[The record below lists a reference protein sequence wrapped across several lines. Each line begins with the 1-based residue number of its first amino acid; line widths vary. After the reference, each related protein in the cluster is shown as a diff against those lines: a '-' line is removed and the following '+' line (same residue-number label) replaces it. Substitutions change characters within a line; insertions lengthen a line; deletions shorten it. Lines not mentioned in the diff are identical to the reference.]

1 MDTDDEVV
9 EIIIDSG
16 DEEWAASFAP
26 KPKLDNFTASRA
38 AEGIG
43 VGATNANRGADPE
56 KDEDDEDDDIE
67 IVEEKM
73 VVRRTPAAATE
84 HPPVVAIQLTAE
96 EQQKILRQAS
106 KNFMRDIRPKGKI
119 TGCSIVVGN
128 KKAAEAEARLR
139 MEEREKEKDAGSA
152 KRKFGTELAPSKK
165 RKQEKKESKDS
176 TSDVAN
182 TCRSSS
188 DQENTTPLQDDER
201 QHGHQSAARAEAA
214 AATDCHSF
222 NGSFV
227 NYIRT
232 FTAGRGQ
239 RKRAPVAKKTAS
251 VIEPAWGSA
260 LSGMKAQYTEFLAE
274 EFGVKHLNGTC
285 YVSAGIFSKVYSNF
299 SLEVQ
304 VLRKRLNEDIRSGSA
319 AEDHFIYSGWRIS
332 HVSLRAASAIVDTMG
347 RRPAVLHE
355 CLGDLTSASRRPVVL
370 INDLSG
376 SATRAPKP
384 SPVPGVPGTH
394 LSDLSEEE
402 FGDLFGLCTHEK
414 AEKMLEAKRRSSTAQ
429 APSSR
434 RKKPLRR
441 NLQEGPGPAHVAVAA
456 AAAKR
461 DPKVVE
467 LGQMCTGRVKP
478 LFRTTRGLHGGDTAV
493 VAERA
498 AAAARLEPKDMAK
511 VDSEVSRATLEQQQQ
526 QPPPP
531 VRTYDAPPFDPVS
544 GKIVSNPPDVV
555 RLCRTPLLDKKGIRF
570 PDGWFIR
577 GKLKPDKT
585 RYHFYYHSPD
595 GKRFKNYQEAVNYC
609 LENGHA
615 MSDLDSSPRTG
626 PKKRK
631 SSSKQGRS
639 QGSSKRGPRT
649 PASDGKKKQCHKT
662 AVPAS
667 NAICSQ
673 AKVVPEPAP
682 KSQKGERNTPECAL
696 NNTAEN
702 KFKYLA
708 VRKFPMSVSR
718 PTSHSSPSPSTSAT
732 DDDYSP
738 TPTVNGKSMISKK
751 RKRSPNAH
759 PDLNDGP
766 PVPTAAADRAAATA
780 AIPVN
785 FNLSTFRPLPFRSVD
800 GWFSTKVSALRRI
813 VLEAE
818 KEAGGGKRAASA
830 AMPTSPAVAA
840 NTSSPTAP
848 ESADPSPLSKPEL
861 ERRAANGSKAP
872 SVAYSEGLVTMTDLN
887 EWKQLRARAMQYTN
901 AAERKASGAVTARM
915 RKQELVSK
923 KIAECSAAKRRFA
936 RDGGGEDTAADEL
949 CLPPGCY
956 RRRTSS
962 TIQVPPKADSGVAMM
977 EGSTLYCTANGKTF
991 DSLTKLW
998 AAETADVED

>member
-26 KPKLDNFTASRA
+26 KPKLDNFTAGRA
-38 AEGIG
+38 ADIIG
-43 VGATNANRGADPE
+43 VETANRAAGPE
-56 KDEDDEDDDIE
+56 KDEDDDDDIE

-106 KNFMRDIRPKGKI
+106 KNFMRDIRPTGKI

-139 MEEREKEKDAGSA
+139 MEEREKEKGTGST

-165 RKQEKKESKDS
+165 RKQEIKESKES
-176 TSDVAN
+176 TSAATN
-182 TCRSSS
+182 RSSS
-188 DQENTTPLQDDER
+188 DQENKTPLQGER
-201 QHGHQSAARAEAA
+201 QNGHQSAARSEAA
-214 AATDCHSF
+214 ADCNSF

-232 FTAGRGQ
+232 FTEGRGQ
-239 RKRAPVAKKTAS
+239 RNRAPVAKKTAS
-251 VIEPAWGSA
+251 VIEPVLVSA
-260 LSGMKAQYTEFLAE
+260 LSGMKAQYTEFLAD

-299 SLEVQ
+299 SLKVQ
-304 VLRKRLNEDIRSGSA
+304 MLQRRLNEGVRSGSEV
-319 AEDHFIYSGWRIS
+319 EDHFIYSGWRIS

-347 RRPAVLHE
+347 RKPAVLHE
-355 CLGDLTSASRRPVVL
+355 CLRDLSSASRRRVVL
-370 INDLSG
+370 VDDLSG
-376 SATRAPKP
+376 AATRAPKP
-384 SPVPGVPGTH
+384 RSGAPGTH

-414 AEKMLEAKRRSSTAQ
+414 AEKMLEEAKRKNNSTEQ
-429 APSSR
+429 APPSSR
-434 RKKPLRR
+434 KKTNLR
-441 NLQEGPGPAHVAVAA
+441 EGPGRAA
-456 AAAKR
+456 NR
-461 DPKVVE
+461 DPRVVE

-478 LFRTTRGLHGGDTAV
+478 LFRTTRGLQGGDTAAAAV
-493 VAERA
+493 TERA
-498 AAAARLEPKDMAK
+498 AAKLKAKDVLAK
-511 VDSEVSRATLEQQQQ
+511 VGKEVSRAAQEQR
-526 QPPPP
+526 QPPAAD
-531 VRTYDAPPFDPVS
+531 RAYDAPPFDPVS
-544 GKIVSNPPDVV
+544 GKIVNNPPDVV
-555 RLCRTPLLDKKGIRF
+555 HLCRTPLLDKKGIRF

-615 MSDLDSSPRTG
+615 MSDLDSTPLTG

-631 SSSKQGRS
+631 SNSKQGS
-639 QGSSKRGPRT
+639 QGSSKSGPRT
-649 PASDGKKKQCHKT
+649 PASDVKKKQCHMT
-662 AVPAS
+662 PIPAS

-682 KSQKGERNTPECAL
+682 KSQKGEGNTPERKL
-696 NNTAEN
+696 SNTAEN
-702 KFKYLA
+702 KFKYIA

-718 PTSHSSPSPSTSAT
+718 PTSHSSPSTSAT
-732 DDDYSP
+732 DDDCSP
-738 TPTVNGKSMISKK
+738 TPTVSGKSMISKK

-759 PDLNDGP
+759 TDLNDATP
-766 PVPTAAADRAAATA
+766 AAADAAAAAATA

-800 GWFSTKVSALRRI
+800 GWFSSKVSALRRI

-818 KEAGGGKRAASA
+818 REAGGGKRAAAAATMSASPAPPSA
-830 AMPTSPAVAA
+830 AAA
-840 NTSSPTAP
+840 TTSSATAQ
-848 ESADPSPLSKPEL
+848 ESADPSPLPKPEL
-861 ERRAANGSKAP
+861 ERRAANGSQTP
-872 SVAYSEGLVTMTDLN
+872 SVTYSEGLVTMTDLN
-887 EWKQLRARAMQYTN
+887 EWRQVKARAMQHSS
-901 AAERKASGAVTARM
+901 AAERKASGAVAARM

-936 RDGGGEDTAADEL
+936 RGGGGEEL

-956 RRRTSS
+956 RRRTS
-962 TIQVPPKADSGVAMM
+962 TIQAPINSDSGDAMM
-977 EGSTLYCTANGKTF
+977 EGNTLYCNANGKTF